1 MNPDYSPSSNSNNNI
16 NRPHTIDDYIAL
28 LKATREKYGNLQ
40 VRNINTN
47 SYDVNDVDEYREF
60 NDLHVVVAPQS
71 LLTNN
76 NNTQNS
82 YLVFESSDY

>member
-1 MNPDYSPSSNSNNNI
+1 MNPDYSPSSNSNTVT
-16 NRPHTIDDYIAL
+16 RPHTIDDYIAL

-47 SYDVNDVDEYREF
+47 SYDVNDVDEYSEF
-60 NDLHVVVAPQS
+60 NDLHVVVPPQS

-82 YLVFESSDY
+82 YLVFETSSY